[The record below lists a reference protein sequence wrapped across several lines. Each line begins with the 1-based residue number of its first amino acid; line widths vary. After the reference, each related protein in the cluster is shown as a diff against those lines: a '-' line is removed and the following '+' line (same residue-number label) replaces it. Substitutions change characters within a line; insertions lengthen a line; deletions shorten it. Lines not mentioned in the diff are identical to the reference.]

1 MTEEIWIGLAQ
12 LSQRPGAGV
21 LMDRNL
27 AYATVLGL
35 ADSADTFN
43 RVVGAAA
50 DRMGFD
56 LLELEEEEPL
66 RIRQTRFEVPAPAL
80 RLAAEVSD
88 TGEVRFSPLFTW
100 VSE

>member
-1 MTEEIWIGLAQ
+1 MKEEVWIGLAQ
-12 LSQRPGAGV
+12 LSQRPGTGV

-35 ADSADTFN
+35 ADSADTFQ
-43 RVVGAAA
+43 RVVAAAA

-66 RIRQTRFEVPAPAL
+66 RVRQLNYEVPEAAL

-88 TGEVRFSPLFTW
+88 TREVRFSPLYTW
-100 VSE
+100 TSE